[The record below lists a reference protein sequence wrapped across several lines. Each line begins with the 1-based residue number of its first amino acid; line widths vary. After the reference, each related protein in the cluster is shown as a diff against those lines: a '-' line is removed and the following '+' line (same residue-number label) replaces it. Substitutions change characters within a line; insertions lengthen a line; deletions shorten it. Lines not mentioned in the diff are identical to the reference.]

1 MKYYDEDKICIAGRG
16 TNGELLPTREKL
28 NDDLSFLSQLDEID
42 ETQAF
47 SLKEID
53 KTITEVSKI
62 LGIDKSDVLSLSQI
76 ELDQVIKNKETG
88 SLDLSEDKKDTPIQ
102 NNQNEHNK
110 NILQNLNIKQDIDL
124 SKRFDNKNTLADKLN
139 LDPSDHLVI
148 VYSNTIENNENS
160 TRFTPVVKHADGTLE
175 KAENLIQVGGKDSD
189 KTVYEVD
196 KTGENVKEKDI
207 KSSFMVEGSNEILT
221 VNYGKMG
228 TIEVGFGEMDRTSN
242 REALTQMLQARNM
255 YPVTSRVRE
264 EFSQNKGINNIP
276 KKMDE
281 IQEHKKYGCDNL
293 TLNEADGNP
302 DTGHFHSDEVVEAIL
317 SDENVGK
324 TIDDCFTEN
333 EITNRFEFI
342 KEKNPSLDFDK
353 LIEITKAE
361 LATDADFMRHE
372 RTH

>member
-1 MKYYDEDKICIAGRG
+1 M
-16 TNGELLPTREKL
+16 
-28 NDDLSFLSQLDEID
+28 
-42 ETQAF
+42 
-47 SLKEID
+47 
-53 KTITEVSKI
+53 
-62 LGIDKSDVLSLSQI
+62 
-76 ELDQVIKNKETG
+76 
-88 SLDLSEDKKDTPIQ
+88 
-102 NNQNEHNK
+102 
-110 NILQNLNIKQDIDL
+110 
-124 SKRFDNKNTLADKLN
+124 
-139 LDPSDHLVI
+139 
-148 VYSNTIENNENS
+148 
-160 TRFTPVVKHADGTLE
+160 VK
-175 KAENLIQVGGKDSD
+175 
-189 KTVYEVD
+189 
-196 KTGENVKEKDI
+196 
-207 KSSFMVEGSNEILT
+207 GSNEILT
-221 VNYGKMG
+221 VNHGQMG

-242 REALTQMLQARNM
+242 QEALTQSLQARNM

-281 IQEHKKYGCDNL
+281 IKKHKDHGCDNL